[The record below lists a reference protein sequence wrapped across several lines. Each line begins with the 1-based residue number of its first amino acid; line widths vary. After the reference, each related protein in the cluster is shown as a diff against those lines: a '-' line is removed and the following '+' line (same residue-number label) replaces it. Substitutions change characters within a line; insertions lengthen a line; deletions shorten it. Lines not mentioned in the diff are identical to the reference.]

1 MNQKMY
7 DALLVRL
14 KEVDITGNIDVSNVR
29 ITEKAQLPMHPVG
42 PNKKRN
48 LLLGAILGLMLGIG
62 ISFLW
67 EYLDRSLRTEED
79 VEKYLGL
86 PVLSIIPLATKGK
99 DTAYGPRP
107 ADAQSNP

>member
-1 MNQKMY
+1 MNQKIY

-29 ITEKAQLPMHPVG
+29 ITEKAQLPMYPVN

-48 LLLGAILGLMLGIG
+48 LLLGAILGLMIGIG

-86 PVLSIIPLATKGK
+86 PVLAIIPLATKGK
-99 DTAYGPRP
+99 GMAYGPKRAGAKP
-107 ADAQSNP
+107 KP